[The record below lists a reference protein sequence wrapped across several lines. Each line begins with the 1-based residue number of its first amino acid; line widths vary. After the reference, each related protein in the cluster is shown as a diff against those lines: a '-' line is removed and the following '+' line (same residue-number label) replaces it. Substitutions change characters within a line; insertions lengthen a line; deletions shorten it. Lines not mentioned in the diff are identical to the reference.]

1 MSTKLVKYRLSDQ
14 IGKINQM
21 VHVKKVEIFG
31 FKSFGFKN
39 TTVQFEPGLISISG
53 PNGSGKSNILDAII
67 FAMGENKPKVMR
79 VDKLRSLIHD
89 IEGNRRG
96 PKMARSSVHF
106 DNSDRKIPV
115 DSDTVEI
122 TREMDDKG
130 ENNYFLNKKKT
141 NRGHILDLLDV
152 ANAGLG
158 QLNAVQQGTVTR
170 ISEFSSEE
178 KRKTIEDLVGLSYFD
193 EKKSESLKQLEDAD
207 RRLEIA
213 LAKMGEIKK
222 RIDELE
228 EERNQKLRSD
238 LLQRELNRY
247 NAINAANK
255 MKIVLAQKTSKQSSL
270 SEITSK
276 IEILEEERAQIKQE
290 IDNLESQKAKLMQEA
305 DNYNQAKSTIDSDLS
320 LAMQQYEV
328 YNSEIIA
335 STKRLEQIDSRFL
348 EIKSELEDI
357 SNSRNNME
365 SKMSIVK
372 NTINETNIKI
382 KKINEDM
389 KEVDSIRHQILED
402 QSKISS
408 KKLEI
413 DAKIK
418 NLTEQ
423 LNSTKLKLSKVQ
435 SEKEENENKINL
447 NSNKLSEMELDVKTL
462 SNLETR
468 LGIKKNNHKA
478 TIEELNNRIS
488 KLNLKKSKILKDSEE
503 LKFILEKSSKAAS
516 QYETKIKTVKEI
528 MHEDYTVAKL
538 KEDADKLGIDG
549 LVYQMISWEKQYE
562 RAVLAASSDWIK
574 AIVVKD
580 FATLLGIAEVARSK
594 NLPKLKIIPID
605 GIPNF
610 NLSLPNHPGIIGVLS
625 DYVQCKSEYSALKT
639 FLFGNVILVDSRE
652 SAYNI
657 SKSGYKAVTI
667 KGEFFE
673 AKGGGVVIDI
683 NSKISKLTKIISLSS
698 SIDGLLQSIGLLKKY
713 ILKKQNI
720 VDKIEISKKNYSDRL
735 LISEKDLASTNESHS
750 NLKAR
755 LVSANKMKLQLM
767 DRISN
772 LNSKN
777 KILSGEVS
785 TIESHLE
792 SLNERISLVE
802 ENYASG
808 EQTRISNELAKINSK
823 KSEIEKSHTTI
834 MNEYR
839 DRSSQLAK
847 LESENN
853 RFTSQSKTLI
863 GEETSLRLQ
872 HQELEN
878 KIKTLEKEKESKQ
891 EILEKL
897 REKEQ
902 ELISTSGT
910 SIGEI
915 KEYDDKLKVL
925 SDKNQII
932 TKEVNSLER
941 QSDSLNRDLHDLV
954 ETEINLQK
962 LLETFGFD
970 VNMETFDVEPIVQ
983 GLSAELNTL
992 NALNAKAPETY
1003 LEVSYGYRSMSTRKN
1018 SLEEERNSIVKFI
1031 ESIEKDKRQTF
1042 LTAFDVVDKEIRLI
1056 FNKMTGGE
1064 AWLELQN
1071 EDDIF
1076 NSGISYLIQFRNKP
1090 KRESTSI
1097 SGGEKTLAAIVFV
1110 LALQKL
1116 KPSPFYLFDEVD
1128 AHLDAPNAE
1137 KLSKILEERSQ
1148 ESQFIMVSL
1157 KDSVVNKAK
1166 LIYGVYPKNGVSH
1179 IVTYKDKRM
1188 PSVKTS

>member
-1 MSTKLVKYRLSDQ
+1 
-14 IGKINQM
+14 M

-89 IEGNRRG
+89 IEGARRG

-115 DSDTVEI
+115 DSDNVEI

-130 ENNYFLNKKKT
+130 ENTYYLNKKKT

-170 ISEFSSEE
+170 ISEFTSEE

-193 EKKSESLKQLEDAD
+193 EKKAESLKQLDDAD

-238 LLQRELNRY
+238 FLQRELNRY

-255 MKIVLAQKTSKQSSL
+255 MKVVLSQKTTKESSL
-270 SEITSK
+270 HEISSK
-276 IEILEEERAQIKQE
+276 IKEFDEQRDVLRKE
-290 IDNLESQKAKLMQEA
+290 IDVLEAEKSKLMQEA
-305 DNYNQAKSTIDSDLS
+305 DSYNQAKSSIDSELS
-320 LAMQQYEV
+320 EAMQQYEV
-328 YNSEIIA
+328 FNSNIVA
-335 STKRLEQIDSRFL
+335 SNKRLEQIASRIP
-348 EIKSELEDI
+348 EIDTELEVISESRIDI
-357 SNSRNNME
+357 E
-365 SKMSIVK
+365 SKLSQIKESIS
-372 NTINETNIKI
+372 ETNQRV
-382 KKINEDM
+382 KKINDDINEI
-389 KEVDSIRHQILED
+389 DSIRDKILEE
-402 QSKISS
+402 QSQASA

-413 DAKIK
+413 DNKIKKLTDELNTAKIK
-418 NLTEQ
+418 LSSTNNEKEEIENKINS
-423 LNSTKLKLSKVQ
+423 NSTKLVDIQQDISKLSGY
-435 SEKEENENKINL
+435 EAR
-447 NSNKLSEMELDVKTL
+447 
-462 SNLETR
+462 LESM
-468 LGIKKNNHKA
+468 LNNHKA
-478 TIEELNNRIS
+478 TITELKTRIA
-488 KLNLKKSKILKDSEE
+488 KLNSKKSKIQKDSEE
-503 LKFILEKSSKAAS
+503 LNLILEKSSKAAH
-516 QYETKIKTVKEI
+516 QYETKIKTVKGI

-538 KEDADKLGIDG
+538 KEDADKLGIEG
-549 LVYQMISWEKQYE
+549 LVYEMISWDKKYE
-562 RAVLAASSDWIK
+562 RSVLAASSDWIK
-574 AIVVKD
+574 AIVVND
-580 FATLLGIAEVARSK
+580 FATMLGIAEAARSQ
-594 NLPKLKIIPID
+594 NLPKLKIIPLD
-605 GIPNF
+605 AIPNF
-610 NLSLPNHPGIIGVLS
+610 KLKLPRDSGVIGVLS
-625 DYVQCKSEYSALKT
+625 DFVKCDPEYIALKT
-639 FLFGNVILVDSRE
+639 FLFGNVVLANSQE
-652 SAYNI
+652 SAYKI
-657 SKSGYKAVTI
+657 SKSGYKSVTLE
-667 KGEFFE
+667 GEFFE

-698 SIDGLLQSIGLLKKY
+698 SIDGLLQSISLLKKY
-713 ILKKQNI
+713 ILKKKHTLE
-720 VDKIEISKKNYSDRL
+720 KIEKSIQNYSDRL
-735 LISEKDLASTNESHS
+735 SISEKSSVSTDENYS
-750 NLKAR
+750 NLKSR
-755 LVSANKMKLQLM
+755 ISSANKMKDQLIQ
-767 DRISN
+767 RITE
-772 LNSKN
+772 LKSKN
-777 KILSGEVS
+777 SSLTAELS
-785 TIESHLE
+785 TQESHVE
-792 SLNERISLVE
+792 SLIERISMVE

-808 EQTRISNELAKINSK
+808 EQTRISNELTKINQR
-823 KSEIEKSHTTI
+823 KSDIEKLHTTI
-834 MNEYR
+834 MNEFR
-839 DRSSQLAK
+839 DKNSQLAAI
-847 LESENN
+847 ESEEN
-853 RFTSQSKTLI
+853 RSKSQSKNLHEEKLSLI
-863 GEETSLRLQ
+863 SQRED
-872 HQELEN
+872 LEN
-878 KIKTLEKEKESKQ
+878 KIKNLSKEKEIKQ
-891 EILEKL
+891 ETLEKL

-910 SIGEI
+910 SIGQI
-915 KEYDDKLKVL
+915 KEYDDKLKIL
-925 SDKNQII
+925 IEKNQTL

-941 QSDSLNRDLHDLV
+941 QSDSINRDLRDLN
-954 ETEINLQK
+954 ETETK
-962 LLETFGFD
+962 LHGLLDTFGFD
-970 VNMETFDVEPIVQ
+970 SNMETFDVEPIVQ
-983 GLSAELNTL
+983 GLNAELNTL

-1003 LEVSYGYRSMSTRKN
+1003 LEVSYGYRSMSSRKN

-1031 ESIEKDKRQTF
+1031 EGIEKDKRQTF
-1042 LTAFDVVDKEIRLI
+1042 LDAFDLVDKEIRLI
-1056 FNKMTGGE
+1056 FSKMTGGN

-1076 NSGISYLIQFRNKP
+1076 NSGISYLIQFKNKP

-1137 KLSKILEERSQ
+1137 KLSNILEERSK

-1166 LIYGVYPKNGVSH
+1166 LIYGVYPKNGVSQV
-1179 IVTYKDKRM
+1179 ITYKDKRM

>member
-1 MSTKLVKYRLSDQ
+1 LVH
-14 IGKINQM
+14 I
-21 VHVKKVEIFG
+21 KKVEIFG

-67 FAMGENKPKVMR
+67 FAMGENKPRIMR

-115 DSDTVEI
+115 DSDSVEI

-130 ENNYFLNKKKT
+130 ENNYFLNRKKT
-141 NRGHILDLLDV
+141 NRSHILDLLDV

-158 QLNAVQQGTVTR
+158 QLNVVQQGTVTR

-178 KRKTIEDLVGLSYFD
+178 KRKTIEDLIGLSYFD
-193 EKKSESLKQLEDAD
+193 EKKSESIKQLDDAD

-238 LLQRELNRY
+238 ILQRELNRY
-247 NAINAANK
+247 NAISAANK
-255 MKIVLAQKTSKQSSL
+255 MKVVLSEKTSKDLSL
-270 SEITSK
+270 REISSK
-276 IEILEEERAQIKQE
+276 IKVFEDERAEIRQE
-290 IDNLESQKAKLMQEA
+290 IGDLDGQKSSLMQEA
-305 DNYNQAKSTIDSDLS
+305 DAYNQAKATIDSDLS
-320 LAMQQYEV
+320 QAMQQFEV
-328 YNSEIIA
+328 YNSGIVA
-335 STKRLEQIDSRFL
+335 STKRLEQIDSRIP
-348 EIKSELEDI
+348 EIKNELDII
-357 SNSRNNME
+357 SNSRGDIE
-365 SKMSIVK
+365 SKIIQVK
-372 NTINETNIKI
+372 DSINETNTKI
-382 KKINEDM
+382 KKINDDM
-389 KEVDSIRHQILED
+389 HGIDSIRDKILDE
-402 QSKISS
+402 QSQASS
-408 KKLEI
+408 KKIEI
-413 DAKIK
+413 DNKIK
-418 NLTEQ
+418 NLTSE
-423 LNSTKLKLSKVQ
+423 LNSAKLKLSKVQ
-435 SEKEENENKINL
+435 NEKDESELKINL
-447 NSNKLSEMELDVKTL
+447 NSDKLSEMGQD
-462 SNLETR
+462 
-468 LGIKKNNHKA
+468 IKKLSDLEQKLDSMNNNHKA
-478 TIEELNNRIS
+478 TITELKTRTL
-488 KLNLKKSKILKDSEE
+488 KLNSKKSKILQDSEE
-503 LKFILEKSSKAAS
+503 LNLILDKSSKAAA
-516 QYETKIKTVKEI
+516 QYETKIKTVKGI

-549 LVYQMISWEKQYE
+549 LVYEMISWEKQYE
-562 RAVLAASSDWIK
+562 RSVLAVSSDWIK

-594 NLPKLKIIPID
+594 NLPKLKIIPLD
-605 GIPNF
+605 AIPNF
-610 NLSLPNHPGIIGVLS
+610 KLNLPKHSGVVGVLS
-625 DYVQCKSEYSALKT
+625 DYVKCSPEYSALKT
-639 FLFGNVILVDSRE
+639 FLFGNVVLTESRQ
-652 SAYNI
+652 SAYSI
-657 SKSGYKAVTI
+657 SKSGYKAVTLD
-667 KGEFFE
+667 GEFFE
-673 AKGGGVVIDI
+673 ANGGGVIIDI

-698 SIDGLLQSIGLLKKY
+698 SIDGLLQSINLLKKY
-713 ILKKQNI
+713 ILKKKNTI
-720 VDKIEISKKNYSDRL
+720 KKIDFSIQNYSDRL
-735 LISEKDLASTNESHS
+735 SISEKALVSTDENYSHLQS
-750 NLKAR
+750 RML
-755 LVSANKMKLQLM
+755 SANKTKSQLIE
-767 DRISN
+767 RISE
-772 LNSKN
+772 LGSKN
-777 KILSGEVS
+777 KILSAELS
-785 TIESHLE
+785 TIESHVETLVD
-792 SLNERISLVE
+792 RISIVE

-808 EQTRISNELAKINSK
+808 EQTRISNELTKMNFK
-823 KSEIEKSHTTI
+823 KSDIEKLHTAI
-834 MNEYR
+834 MNEFR
-839 DRSSQLAK
+839 DKSSQLAQA
-847 LESENN
+847 ESEASRSN
-853 RFTSQSKTLI
+853 SQSKTLH
-863 GEETSLRLQ
+863 EEEASLVFQ
-872 HQELEN
+872 KQELKD
-878 KIKTLEKEKESKQ
+878 KIQTLDQEKRSKK

-902 ELISTSGT
+902 ELISTSGS
-910 SIGEI
+910 SIGQI

-925 SDKNQII
+925 SDKNQLL

-941 QSDSLNRDLHDLV
+941 QSDSLNRDLSDLV
-954 ETEINLQK
+954 ETETRLQK
-962 LLETFGFD
+962 LLQTFGFD
-970 VNMETFDVEPIVQ
+970 ANMETFDVEPIVQ
-983 GLSAELNTL
+983 GLSAELNAL

-1031 ESIEKDKRQTF
+1031 EGIEKDKRQTF
-1042 LTAFDVVDKEIRLI
+1042 LNAFDVVDKEIRLI
-1056 FNKMTGGE
+1056 FNKMTGGN

-1076 NSGISYLIQFRNKP
+1076 TSGISYLIQFKNKP

-1137 KLSKILEERSQ
+1137 KLSNILEERSK

-1179 IVTYKDKRM
+1179 VVIYKDKRM